1 MSVDNND
8 RKPNGL
14 FPPSPFGG
22 GQSPFGNIGNNPN
35 QHNQQ
40 NNPNNQTRQ
49 FSAPPSNNPSHSQ
62 LYGQREQTVNLP
74 DLLAAIRVWHRGK
87 KGRGPD
93 GQMITIPWFAL
104 ELIHLDT
111 STVILT
117 EPIEPQ
123 DIDEDLHQ
131 TIEQKIEMR
140 YRAYQSEFPQQRFEV
155 RCHFRSDDGEI
166 TAWEP
171 FTCGIHL
178 PPQMQ
183 HYGQP
188 HQGGMSGGFFGG
200 SGYGGPFGANGGGGG
215 FGNGGG
221 LGNVNNQHAIFLRAN
236 IDATQMA
243 NVVLFRALDLIENH
257 SRRLEASNSRHE
269 DREVQR
275 IDLMNTLM
283 DSSAQRKLNE
293 QMAELKMAALQTAL
307 EKTMQALPM
316 GFAVMNRWLKSK
328 QEEKAGK
335 VTSRQSKAE
344 VILKNIM
351 NTLQKNP
358 GTSDPEMVRGMLK
371 DMVGLDEQTIDDTF
385 SLFQEFYFDQMIEN
399 SEKKVKESI
408 LGVGEGENPANGL
421 TRLLKAAGI
430 NKEDESG
437 GK

>member
-22 GQSPFGNIGNNPN
+22 GRSPFDNPN
-35 QHNQQ
+35 PGSGSNQ
-40 NNPNNQTRQ
+40 PRQ

-62 LYGQREQTVNLP
+62 LYGQRDQSIHLP

-93 GQMITIPWFAL
+93 GSMITIPWFAL

-140 YRAYQSEFPQQRFEV
+140 YRAFQSEFPQQRFEV

-188 HQGGMSGGFFGG
+188 HQGGMSGGFFNG
-200 SGYGGPFGANGGGGG
+200 SGYGGPFTGNNGG
-215 FGNGGG
+215 FGSGNSG
-221 LGNVNNQHAIFLRAN
+221 LSNLNNQHAIFLRAN

-243 NVVLFRALDLIENH
+243 HVVLFRALDLIENH

-275 IDLMNTLM
+275 IELMNELM

-307 EKTMQALPM
+307 EKTMHALPM
-316 GFAVMNRWLKSK
+316 GFAVLNRWLKSK
-328 QEEKAGK
+328 QEEKSGK

-344 VILKNIM
+344 LILKNIM
-351 NTLQKNP
+351 NQLQKNP

-371 DMVGLDEQTIDDTF
+371 EMVGLDEQTIDDTF

-408 LGVGEGENPANGL
+408 LGFGEGENPGNGL
-421 TRLLKAAGI
+421 TRLLKAAGVGKDEE
-430 NKEDESG
+430 NK
-437 GK
+437 

>member
-1 MSVDNND
+1 MSVDNNN
-8 RKPNGL
+8 RNGGF
-14 FPPSPFGG
+14 FPPSPFG
-22 GQSPFGNIGNNPN
+22 QNPQFGNGAQPS
-35 QHNQQ
+35 QA
-40 NNPNNQTRQ
+40 PKQ

-62 LYGQREQTVNLP
+62 LYGQKDQSVNLP

-87 KGRGPD
+87 KGRAPD
-93 GQMITIPWFAL
+93 GSMITIPWFAL

-111 STVILT
+111 STVIHT
-117 EPIEPQ
+117 EPIDPS
-123 DIDEDLHQ
+123 DIDEDIHN
-131 TIEQKIEMR
+131 TIERKIEMR
-140 YRAYQSEFPQQRFEV
+140 YRAFEDQAPQQRFEV

-178 PPQMQ
+178 PPKMQ

-188 HQGGMSGGFFGG
+188 HQGGMSGGFFNG
-200 SGYGGPFGANGGGGG
+200 SGYGGPFGAGGGLGGGG
-215 FGNGGG
+215 FGNSQ
-221 LGNVNNQHAIFLRAN
+221 LNPNNIHAVFLRAN
-236 IDATQMA
+236 IEASQMA

-275 IDLMNTLM
+275 IELMNQLM

-307 EKTMQALPM
+307 EKTMHALPM
-316 GFAVMNRWLKSK
+316 GFAVLNRWLKAK
-328 QEEKAGK
+328 QEEKSGK

-344 VILKNIM
+344 VVLKNIM
-351 NTLQKNP
+351 NQLQRNP
-358 GTSDPEMVRGMLK
+358 TTSDPETVRTMLK
-371 DMVGLDEQTIDDTF
+371 EMVGLDESTIDDTF

-408 LGVGEGENPANGL
+408 LGFGEGENPGNGL
-421 TRLLKAAGI
+421 TRLLKAAGVTKDEEGG
-430 NKEDESG
+430 NK
-437 GK
+437 

>member
-22 GQSPFGNIGNNPN
+22 GQSHFGNNGPGQNPN
-35 QHNQQ
+35 QQ
-40 NNPNNQTRQ
+40 PRQ
-49 FSAPPSNNPSHSQ
+49 FAAPPSNNPSHSQ
-62 LYGQREQTVNLP
+62 LYGQPENAINLP

-93 GQMITIPWFAL
+93 GIMIAIPWFAL

-123 DIDEDLHQ
+123 DVDEDVYEII
-131 TIEQKIEMR
+131 TQKIKMR
-140 YRAYQSEFPQQRFEV
+140 YEAYQSEFPQQRFEV

-178 PPQMQ
+178 PPKMQ

-188 HQGGMSGGFFGG
+188 HQSGMSGGFFGG
-200 SGYGGPFGANGGGGG
+200 SGYGGPFAANGSGSFGGGANGG
-215 FGNGGG
+215 FGNA
-221 LGNVNNQHAIFLRAN
+221 NNQLAIQLRAN

-275 IDLMNTLM
+275 IELMNTLM

-316 GFAVMNRWLKSK
+316 GFAVMNRWLKAK

-351 NTLQKNP
+351 NQLQKNP
-358 GTSDPEMVRGMLK
+358 STSDPEMVRGMLK
-371 DMVGLDEQTIDDTF
+371 NMVGLDEETIDDTF

-408 LGVGEGENPANGL
+408 LGVGEGDNGSNGL
-421 TRLLKAAGI
+421 TRLLKAAGVA
-430 NKEDESG
+430 KDEE

>member
-8 RKPNGL
+8 RKPSAF

-22 GQSPFGNIGNNPN
+22 GQSPFGNNGNNG
-35 QHNQQ
+35 
-40 NNPNNQTRQ
+40 PNNGQQAPKQ

-62 LYGQREQTVNLP
+62 LYGQKDHCVNLP

-93 GQMITIPWFAL
+93 GQLMTIPWFAL
-104 ELIHLDT
+104 ELIHLD
-111 STVILT
+111 SNTVILT
-117 EPIEPQ
+117 EPIGPQ
-123 DIDEDLHQ
+123 DVDEDLHLI
-131 TIEQKIEMR
+131 IEQKIEQR
-140 YRAYQSEFPQQRFEV
+140 YRAYQSEFPQQRFEL
-155 RCHFRSDDGEI
+155 RCHFRSDDGEV

-215 FGNGGG
+215 FGGGGNGG
-221 LGNVNNQHAIFLRAN
+221 LGNVNNQHAIFVRAN

-275 IDLMNTLM
+275 IELMNTLM

-316 GFAVMNRWLKSK
+316 GFAVMNRWLKAK

-344 VILKNIM
+344 LILKNIM
-351 NTLQKNP
+351 NQLQKNP
-358 GTSDPEMVRGMLK
+358 TTSDPETVRAMLTN
-371 DMVGLDEQTIDDTF
+371 MVGLDEQTIDDTF

-408 LGVGEGENPANGL
+408 LGFGEGENSGNGL

-430 NKEDESG
+430 SKDEEES
-437 GK
+437 K